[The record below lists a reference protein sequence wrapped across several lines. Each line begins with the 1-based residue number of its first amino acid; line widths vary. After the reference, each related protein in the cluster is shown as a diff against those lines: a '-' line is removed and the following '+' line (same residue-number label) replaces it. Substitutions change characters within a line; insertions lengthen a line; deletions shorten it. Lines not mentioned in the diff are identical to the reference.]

1 VVSLRSTKDGKMQ
14 WRAAPLILAAVFAQ
28 SDPSLGAG
36 AIAVGQ
42 PDDVA
47 KRVISMGLSTNRE
60 TTDEAKSR
68 SMILCKNSGTLASS
82 ILCQVVATFENKC
95 VAVAIDPQAQT
106 PGFGWA
112 VADTEQLAK
121 KTMRCLIVGRQRG
134 RPVRTPARLLIATV
148 TAQQKAMQINL
159 VRTPDVELVR

>member
-1 VVSLRSTKDGKMQ
+1 MQ

-47 KRVISMGLSTNRE
+47 KLGISMGFSTNRA

-68 SMILCKNSGTLASS
+68 SMILCKNSGTLCRA
-82 ILCQVVATFENKC
+82 IRCQVVATFEDKC

-112 VADTEQLAK
+112 VADTEQVSKNNALSNCRATAGPTRQDACKINDSYCDSSAK
-121 KTMRCLIVGRQRG
+121 SN
-134 RPVRTPARLLIATV
+134 A
-148 TAQQKAMQINL
+148 N
-159 VRTPDVELVR
+159 